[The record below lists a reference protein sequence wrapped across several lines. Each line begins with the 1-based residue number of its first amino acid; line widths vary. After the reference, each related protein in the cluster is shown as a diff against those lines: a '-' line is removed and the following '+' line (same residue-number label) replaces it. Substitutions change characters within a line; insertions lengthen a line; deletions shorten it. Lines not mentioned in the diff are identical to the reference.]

1 MKIYQYKNYE
11 EIIMI
16 NYSNLEVT
24 PEEDEAWS
32 LFLRKYENLK
42 LPPVQTQTQTT
53 DIEEEIYSD
62 GLFGKSVRSL

>member
-1 MKIYQYKNYE
+1 MAQSTDVSKSIPTD
-11 EIIMI
+11 I
-16 NYSNLEVT
+16 VT

-42 LPPVQTQTQTT
+42 LPPVQIQKT
-53 DIEEEIYSD
+53 DIEKEIYDD

>member
-1 MKIYQYKNYE
+1 
-11 EIIMI
+11 MI
-16 NYSNLEVT
+16 NYNDLEVT

-32 LFLRKYENLK
+32 LFLRKYENLA
-42 LPPVQTQTQTT
+42 LPITQIQKT

>member
-1 MKIYQYKNYE
+1 MQ
-11 EIIMI
+11 I
-16 NYSNLEVT
+16 NKVGYLDIEVT

-42 LPPVQTQTQTT
+42 LPPVQTQIKTQTT